1 VNESDQ
7 NAVINA
13 ARYAVLIRAL
23 SLTTLTSSKSIHFR
37 LHIIMS
43 DARYPK
49 VVGACFTVE
58 SIRVVLII
66 LFALSTGYTLVHE
79 IGKGGFSS

>member
-1 VNESDQ
+1 
-7 NAVINA
+7 
-13 ARYAVLIRAL
+13 
-23 SLTTLTSSKSIHFR
+23 
-37 LHIIMS
+37 MS